1 MIMGIICVVCA
12 AYLLLMN
19 CCLTAHTIRAAVL
32 FKFFPFCCSIS
43 LLLCAMNEFGWIQ
56 IF

>member
-1 MIMGIICVVCA
+1 MIMGIICVICA
-12 AYLLLMN
+12 AYLLFMN
-19 CCLTAHTIRAAVL
+19 CCFTAYTIRTTIL
-32 FKFFPFCCSIS
+32 FKFFPFCCSIA